1 MVQKQNLYR
10 MRVCNTITIFP
21 HGLGGRSLKYLLDQ
35 YLVGVIYCCNSTC
48 LLSKYIVFCVIASR
62 VIEYS
67 IEYRV
72 EGNETDGSETVEGT
86 RGSQVARPD

>member
-35 YLVGVIYCCNSTC
+35 YLVGLDKHQINKLKNLKSRWVTIIKGYLMVVLSEKECYILNS
-48 LLSKYIVFCVIASR
+48 
-62 VIEYS
+62 
-67 IEYRV
+67 
-72 EGNETDGSETVEGT
+72 NED
-86 RGSQVARPD
+86 D